1 MSSSNIST
9 HNSTSGT
16 NTGDCHCATCTH
28 LRTARQAIHA
38 ALSTFSL
45 GADESPA
52 LDMLVAAIKP
62 LSDAQGI
69 LQRVH
74 APRVSPTKPSHATG
88 PGPKQYDDPI
98 ACPKELMEK
107 LRRRAGEMGDSGQ
120 HQVSPEHKRQVT
132 NPWDRAN
139 GGTMERD
146 GEKGLDEVGRVKTKG
161 FQETVRA
168 RAAELGILRGM
179 DGSSEEVG
187 MVS

>member
-1 MSSSNIST
+1 MPPSNVSA
-9 HNSTSGT
+9 HNS
-16 NTGDCHCATCTH
+16 NTDCHCATCTH

-62 LSDAQGI
+62 LSDAQVI

-74 APRVSPTKPSHATG
+74 APQISPTRQRQTFQ
-88 PGPKQYDDPI
+88 PGGV
-98 ACPKELMEK
+98 
-107 LRRRAGEMGDSGQ
+107 GEIRDGFGGGDRGSGNQ
-120 HQVSPEHKRQVT
+120 QVSPEHKRQVT
-132 NPWDRAN
+132 NPWGSSS
-139 GGTMERD
+139 GG
-146 GEKGLDEVGRVKTKG
+146 GRVEGDGQEMMGQRRGRTKE

-179 DGSSEEVG
+179 DGSSEGGWHGEFNMKG
-187 MVS
+187 